1 MSIGGVRVSTV
12 ARAVAAFAALAWASA
27 GAQEP
32 AADLIPDAAMQPAVT
47 DTAPAPPRLPTCCAP
62 VIIRGSE
69 TDALPPE
76 RRNYRVWIEPRAR
89 FFGWRPSYPDAVREA
104 FDRWE
109 RVGLPVTFAFVADS
123 NEANL
128 LVYWRRRMDGQLR
141 GRSTW
146 WTTQDVGFTRGEIEI
161 AVGGADGHGLDHGLV
176 RGVALHEIG
185 HLLGLGHVNDPWSV
199 MSRTV
204 RATDLSNRDVR
215 AARSLYEP
223 ISETH

>member
-1 MSIGGVRVSTV
+1 MSIGA
-12 ARAVAAFAALAWASA
+12 ARASMLAVAFAAAAAYAPA
-27 GAQEP
+27 GAQEQSADEAVSAP
-32 AADLIPDAAMQPAVT
+32 SHVAAT
-47 DTAPAPPRLPTCCAP
+47 DTAPAPPLPTCCAP

-76 RRNYRVWIEPRAR
+76 RRDYRVWIEPRAH
-89 FFGWRPSYPDAVREA
+89 FFGWRRSYPAAVREA
-104 FDRWE
+104 FARWE
-109 RVGLPVTFAFVADS
+109 QVGLPVTFAFVADS

-128 LVYWRRRMDGQLR
+128 LVYWRQRMGGQLR

-204 RATDLSNRDVR
+204 RASELSNRDIR
-215 AARSLYEP
+215 AVRSLYQS
-223 ISETH
+223 IAETH